1 MSEQSILKMFKE
13 MQADIPQQT
22 LNKWMHKVL
31 KRMRDCLDGPLKNRL
46 RQSTYTQNDETRL
59 SVRSKDDK
67 TGKYSYHTEYVH
79 AMLSPEM
86 KLVYM
91 TYNEG
96 SLSHKIQKEIIEGS
110 NIHAIT
116 CDKAAIYKTLEKC
129 FEEYGLV
136 RSSCWFHGRHK
147 LTDAYLTDHRM
158 GSAIGIVNGLFRI
171 ERLIAG
177 RTSKERLEVR
187 QKYSK
192 PLVDKFITL
201 LLKYRLNS
209 HKYGATVMN
218 AVNYILDDEVAFR
231 RFLDDGHIEMHNIA
245 AERMFRHIAM
255 GRRIWMHVGSH
266 EAAENISF
274 IYSILESCKLNDI
287 SFGDYIED
295 VCTRIMHGD
304 SDYKSMLPCDY
315 NPHKSAATAKDVA

>member
-1 MSEQSILKMFKE
+1 MSEQSILKMFKK

-96 SLSHKIQKEIIEGS
+96 SRSHKIQKEIIEGS

-158 GSAIGIVNGLFRI
+158 GSAM
-171 ERLIAG
+171 
-177 RTSKERLEVR
+177 
-187 QKYSK
+187 
-192 PLVDKFITL
+192 P
-201 LLKYRLNS
+201 
-209 HKYGATVMN
+209 
-218 AVNYILDDEVAFR
+218 
-231 RFLDDGHIEMHNIA
+231 
-245 AERMFRHIAM
+245 
-255 GRRIWMHVGSH
+255 
-266 EAAENISF
+266 F
-274 IYSILESCKLNDI
+274 IYSILERCKLNDI

-315 NPHKSAATAKDVA
+315 NPQKSAATAKAVA

>member
-1 MSEQSILKMFKE
+1 
-13 MQADIPQQT
+13 
-22 LNKWMHKVL
+22 MHKVL
-31 KRMRDCLDGPLKNRL
+31 KRKRDCLDGPLKNRL

-67 TGKYSYHTEYVH
+67 TCKYSYHTEYVH

-96 SLSHKIQKEIIEGS
+96 SRSHKIQKEIIEGS

-116 CDKAAIYKTLEKC
+116 CDK
-129 FEEYGLV
+129 F
-136 RSSCWFHGRHK
+136 
-147 LTDAYLTDHRM
+147 M
-158 GSAIGIVNGLFRI
+158 
-171 ERLIAG
+171 
-177 RTSKERLEVR
+177 
-187 QKYSK
+187 
-192 PLVDKFITL
+192 TL

-209 HKYGATVMN
+209 HKYGASVMD

-245 AERMFRHIAM
+245 VERMFRHIAM
-255 GRRIWMHVGSH
+255 GRCIWMHVGSH

-274 IYSILESCKLNDI
+274 IYSILESCNLNDI
-287 SFGDYIED
+287 SFGDYVED

-304 SDYKSMLPCDY
+304 SNYESMLPCDY
-315 NPHKSAATAKDVA
+315 NPQKSAATAKAVA

>member
-96 SLSHKIQKEIIEGS
+96 SRSHKIQKEIIEGS

-116 CDKAAIYKTLEKC
+116 CDK
-129 FEEYGLV
+129 F
-136 RSSCWFHGRHK
+136 
-147 LTDAYLTDHRM
+147 M
-158 GSAIGIVNGLFRI
+158 
-171 ERLIAG
+171 
-177 RTSKERLEVR
+177 
-187 QKYSK
+187 
-192 PLVDKFITL
+192 TL

-209 HKYGATVMN
+209 HKYGATVMD

-245 AERMFRHIAM
+245 AYPNFCFIPTFGGSYYKRLIA
-255 GRRIWMHVGSH
+255 
-266 EAAENISF
+266 
-274 IYSILESCKLNDI
+274 
-287 SFGDYIED
+287 
-295 VCTRIMHGD
+295 
-304 SDYKSMLPCDY
+304 
-315 NPHKSAATAKDVA
+315 